1 MGSSLFAVKSPAVE
15 MLWYGNEPQ
24 KSKSPYV
31 VKYKD
36 EEYQRIVA
44 MRKAD
49 SEALEHYW
57 SSQPEMQDPEFCAII
72 EKAAEIQQHDPNYR
86 FMIVWEMAK
95 FRLKKMLPKTMP
107 FEARKMCLINSE
119 AWNCNVNKINK
130 HLVPDELTVDNI
142 DDEIDSIGI
151 NWGIDIQKRF
161 DTLAWTQL
169 AMNSALCE
177 IYIL

>member
-1 MGSSLFAVKSPAVE
+1 
-15 MLWYGNEPQ
+15 
-24 KSKSPYV
+24 
-31 VKYKD
+31 
-36 EEYQRIVA
+36 
-44 MRKAD
+44 
-49 SEALEHYW
+49 
-57 SSQPEMQDPEFCAII
+57 
-72 EKAAEIQQHDPNYR
+72 
-86 FMIVWEMAK
+86 
-95 FRLKKMLPKTMP
+95 MP

-119 AWNCNVNKINK
+119 AWNCNVNKNNK
-130 HLVPDELTVDNI
+130 YLAPDELTVDNI